1 MAETTLVKIGTKK
14 GVFPAIGLFF
24 LAPLVAEFLLG
35 NLPIRMLPALVLL
48 APMYGGGALLI
59 RETVRRAGRGW
70 PSIVLLGLA
79 YGIFEEAF
87 TTQSLFNPNYLGMNM
102 HLLQP
107 AYIPALRMGGWWT
120 IFVVSLHMIWS
131 VSTSIALAE
140 AAVPDRA
147 TTPWLGGIG
156 LAVTALLFA
165 AGISGTTMI
174 SYKHDHFVSS
184 AGQFAGA
191 AVACVALVIAAF
203 SLRRRSAGVDSG
215 WTPHPLLAGA
225 MALVACS
232 VIQNVPSRWS
242 WLAVAVILAL
252 ELGLGALLLR
262 WSERADWDLRHQLA
276 LAAGAALAYGWHSF
290 VENPVMG
297 GSVLSA
303 RVGNVVF
310 VGGAVGLIWFAARRV
325 AAFAG
330 EGGGRSG
337 RVESHV

>member
-1 MAETTLVKIGTKK
+1 MA
-14 GVFPAIGLFF
+14 GVAGVDGRQSRRGVLPAIGLFF

-35 NLPIRMLPALVLL
+35 NLPARMLGALVLL

-70 PSIVLLGLA
+70 PSIMLLGLA
-79 YGIFEEAF
+79 YGILEEAF
-87 TTQSLFNPNYLGMNM
+87 TTQSLFNPNYLLMNM
-102 HLLQP
+102 HLLRP
-107 AYIPALRMGGWWT
+107 AYVPALRMGGWWT
-120 IFVVSLHMIWS
+120 VFVLSLHMIWS

-147 TTPWLGGIG
+147 TTPWLGRIG
-156 LAVTALLFA
+156 LTVTALLFA
-165 AGISGTTMI
+165 FGIAGTTMV

-191 AVACVALVIAAF
+191 GVACVGLVVAAF
-203 SLRRRSAGVDSG
+203 SLRRRGAGVAAG
-215 WTPHPLLAGA
+215 WTPGPWLVGA

-232 VIQNVPSRWS
+232 AIQNVPPRWG
-242 WLAVAVILAL
+242 WLAVAFILIL
-252 ELGLGALLLR
+252 EPGLGALLLR
-262 WSERADWDLRHQLA
+262 WSERAGWGLRHQLA

-303 RVGNVVF
+303 RIGNVVF
-310 VGGAVGLIWFAARRV
+310 VGGVVGLILFAVRRL

-330 EGGGRSG
+330 EGGGR
-337 RVESHV
+337 